1 MLQLLVQ
8 CASAATCPQPEMRC
22 VFNHPAVMIS
32 LIWAI
37 ALLLGIMLILC
48 YLNRRNLVKKEMAE
62 NDHNHELKLKD
73 KAFEHEAHWHN
84 QKLFE
89 HDFKKELEARVQEL
103 IKEKE
108 ELSQKL
114 KDEKE
119 NIEETMKEERLQ
131 AEHDFYEKILS
142 QIYSTDNNQ
151 PNKQ

>member
-8 CASAATCPQPEMRC
+8 CTSAVSCSPREMGC

-32 LIWAI
+32 LIWAF
-37 ALLLGIMLILC
+37 ALLIGIGGVLF
-48 YLNRRNLVKKEMAE
+48 YLHKRNKLKKEMAQD
-62 NDHNHELKLKD
+62 DHGHELDLKEMEYD
-73 KAFEHEAHWHN
+73 QEKYWHF
-84 QKLFE
+84 QKLLK

-103 IKEKE
+103 TKERD

-119 NIEETMKEERLQ
+119 NVGETLKKERLQ

-151 PNKQ
+151 PNK